1 MKWFENMELKK
12 KIGTKEVHF
21 EKCGNFPCDLEV
33 FTIDG
38 VDAVKEDF
46 IRHEQVY
53 PACFLRCYWKR
64 EKNDDEAIERTKEK
78 YSLSSEEFDGIY
90 ELLEKNL
97 VSFCVMCFG

>member
-1 MKWFENMELKK
+1 MELKK
-12 KIGTKEVHF
+12 TIGTKEVHLG
-21 EKCGNFPCDLEV
+21 KCEDCPCELEV

-46 IRHEQVY
+46 IRHEQVF
-53 PACFLRCYWKR
+53 PARILRCLWR
-64 EKNDDEAIERTKEK
+64 CEKIDDEAIERTKEK

-97 VSFCVMCFG
+97 VSYCVRCFG